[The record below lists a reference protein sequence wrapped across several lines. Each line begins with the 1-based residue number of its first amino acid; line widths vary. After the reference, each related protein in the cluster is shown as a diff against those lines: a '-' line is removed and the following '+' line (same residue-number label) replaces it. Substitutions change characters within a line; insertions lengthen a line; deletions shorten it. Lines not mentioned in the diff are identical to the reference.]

1 MLNFRAV
8 PADHSQVDANLRVL
22 RGEAGGSLREP
33 MDDERTN
40 PDEDGSPSDGRRGGL
55 RVLLANEPRAYRE
68 CIAAVFGHLRPGFD
82 VEVSEPGDAEGLIR
96 SSLPD
101 VAICDR
107 ATGAIREL
115 VPVWV
120 ELYPGQS
127 SRSLASERG
136 RLTEFAEI
144 HLEDLLAV
152 TDRAA
157 WARAA
162 GD

>member
-1 MLNFRAV
+1 M
-8 PADHSQVDANLRVL
+8 
-22 RGEAGGSLREP
+22 REP
-33 MDDERTN
+33 MGDERTN
-40 PDEDGSPSDGRRGGL
+40 PDGDESPSDGWRGGL

-82 VEVSEPGDAEGLIR
+82 VEVSEPGDAEDLIR
-96 SSLPD
+96 RFLPD

-107 ATGAIREL
+107 ATGVVREL

-120 ELYPGQS
+120 ELYPGY
-127 SRSLASERG
+127 SRRSVASERG

-144 HLEDLLAV
+144 RLEDLLDI
-152 TDRAA
+152 TDRA
-157 WARAA
+157 